1 MLLNMEFS
9 ICHLYVFKKTGILQY
24 PLLPVRLLHTS
35 EKNPHQ
41 HMLDFIHIIDVDKRR
56 RKKITK
62 ESHQI

>member
-24 PLLPVRLLHTS
+24 PPRHTILPVRPLHTS

-41 HMLDFIHIIDVDKRR
+41 HMLDFIPIIDVDERR
-56 RKKITK
+56 TEKNN
-62 ESHQI
+62 